1 MSVVVPDGF
10 VTGQE
15 AEWVGSLDLNRW
27 TRSLPTAAYH
37 VSAACWGLR
46 LPGSVSGASTPLLYC
61 LPALT
66 SYTLEPSYL
75 GCVGYLRKGKKPDYR
90 RHDSP

>member
-15 AEWVGSLDLNRW
+15 AGWVGSLDLNRW

-46 LPGSVSGASTPLLYC
+46 PPGLVSGASTPLLYC
-61 LPALT
+61 LPALA
-66 SYTLEPSYL
+66 SYTLEPSTWVVL
-75 GCVGYLRKGKKPDYR
+75 GYLRKGKKYDYR